1 MKVSPKK
8 YLIAVSGGV
17 DSVVLL
23 DMLAK
28 KHENILV
35 AHFDHGIREDSK
47 EDAIFVRQL
56 AVKYGV
62 KFFTKR
68 EELGANASEEKARRA
83 RYKFLREL
91 SEKQNAT
98 IVTAHHLDD
107 VVETIIINMVRG
119 TGWRGLAVL
128 NAEDIYRPLI
138 NFKKQEIINYA
149 KQNNLKWREDSTNS
163 LNVYMRNIV
172 RHKIDLNNE
181 QKNELQ
187 VLHQEQIRLA
197 KEIKSEVTSLLK
209 SIKNDNKISRYFINS
224 IDQASAYE
232 IIRELTKGELT
243 PNQID
248 SVINAIKTQRNG
260 TIFEASKNIKI
271 HFTTRFF
278 TLELIK

>member
-28 KHENILV
+28 KHKNILV

-47 EDAIFVRQL
+47 EDDIFVRQL

-138 NFKKQEIINYA
+138 NFEKQEIINYA

-172 RHKIDLNNE
+172 RHKIDLSNE

-187 VLHQEQIRLA
+187 ILHQEQIRLA

-243 PNQID
+243 PSQID

>member
-260 TIFEASKNIKI
+260 AIFEASKNIKI

>member
-23 DMLAK
+23 EMLAK

-172 RHKIDLNNE
+172 RHKIVLNNE

-187 VLHQEQIRLA
+187 ILHQEQIRLA

-243 PNQID
+243 PSQID

>member
-28 KHENILV
+28 KHKNILV

-172 RHKIDLNNE
+172 RHKTRLTKE
-181 QKNELQ
+181 QKKELQ
-187 VLHQEQIRLA
+187 ILHQEQIRLA
-197 KEIKSEVTSLLK
+197 REIKSEVTSLLK
-209 SIKNDNKISRYFINS
+209 LVLKDEKISRYFINS

-243 PNQID
+243 PSQID

>member
-107 VVETIIINMVRG
+107 VAETIIINMVRG

-172 RHKIDLNNE
+172 RHKIDLSNE

-187 VLHQEQIRLA
+187 ILHQEQIRLA
-197 KEIKSEVTSLLK
+197 EEIKSEVTSLLK

>member
-187 VLHQEQIRLA
+187 ILHQEQIRLA
-197 KEIKSEVTSLLK
+197 EEIKSEVTSLLK

-260 TIFEASKNIKI
+260 AIFEASKNIKI

>member
-68 EELGANASEEKARRA
+68 EELGATASEEKARRA

-172 RHKIDLNNE
+172 RHKIDLGNE

-187 VLHQEQIRLA
+187 ILHQEQIRLA
-197 KEIKSEVTSLLK
+197 EEIKSEVTSLLK

>member
-8 YLIAVSGGV
+8 YLIAISGGV

-28 KHENILV
+28 KHKNILV

-138 NFKKQEIINYA
+138 NFEKQEIINYA

-187 VLHQEQIRLA
+187 ILHQEQIRLA

-243 PNQID
+243 PSQID

>member
-23 DMLAK
+23 EMLAK
-28 KHENILV
+28 KHKNILV

-172 RHKIDLNNE
+172 RHKIDLSNE

-187 VLHQEQIRLA
+187 ILHQEQIRLA

>member
-28 KHENILV
+28 KHKNILV

-187 VLHQEQIRLA
+187 ILHQEQIRLA

-232 IIRELTKGELT
+232 AIRELTKGELT

>member
-23 DMLAK
+23 EMLAK

-107 VVETIIINMVRG
+107 VAETIIINMVRG

-172 RHKIDLNNE
+172 RHKIDLSNE

-187 VLHQEQIRLA
+187 ILHQEQIRLA

-243 PNQID
+243 PSQID

>member
-23 DMLAK
+23 EMLAK
-28 KHENILV
+28 KHKNILV

-187 VLHQEQIRLA
+187 ILHQEQIRLA
-197 KEIKSEVTSLLK
+197 EEIKSEVTSLLK

>member
-28 KHENILV
+28 KHKNILV

-138 NFKKQEIINYA
+138 NFEKQEIINYA

-187 VLHQEQIRLA
+187 ILHQEQIRLA

-243 PNQID
+243 PSQID

>member
-138 NFKKQEIINYA
+138 NLKKQEIINYA

-187 VLHQEQIRLA
+187 ILHQEQIRLA
-197 KEIKSEVTSLLK
+197 EEIKSEVTSLLK

-271 HFTTRFF
+271 HFNTRFF

>member
-172 RHKIDLNNE
+172 RHKIDLSNE

-187 VLHQEQIRLA
+187 ILHQEQIRLA
-197 KEIKSEVTSLLK
+197 EEIKSEVTSLLK

-243 PNQID
+243 PSQID

>member
-35 AHFDHGIREDSK
+35 AHFDHGIRKDSK

-172 RHKIDLNNE
+172 RHKIDLSNE

-187 VLHQEQIRLA
+187 ILHQEQIRLA

>member
-35 AHFDHGIREDSK
+35 AHFDHGIRKDSK

-138 NFKKQEIINYA
+138 NLKKQEIINYA

-172 RHKIDLNNE
+172 RHKIDLSNE

-187 VLHQEQIRLA
+187 ILHQEQIRLA

>member
-23 DMLAK
+23 EMLAK
-28 KHENILV
+28 KHKNILV

-56 AVKYGV
+56 AVEYGV

-138 NFKKQEIINYA
+138 NFEKQEIINYA

-172 RHKIDLNNE
+172 RHKIDLSNE

-187 VLHQEQIRLA
+187 ILHQEQIRLA

-243 PNQID
+243 PSQID

>member
-23 DMLAK
+23 DVLAK

-138 NFKKQEIINYA
+138 NFEKQEIINYA

-172 RHKIDLNNE
+172 RHKIDLSNE

-187 VLHQEQIRLA
+187 ILHQEQIRLA
-197 KEIKSEVTSLLK
+197 EEIKSEVTSLLK

>member
-68 EELGANASEEKARRA
+68 EELGATASEEKARRA

-172 RHKIDLNNE
+172 RHKIDLSNE

-187 VLHQEQIRLA
+187 ILHQEQIRLA

-243 PNQID
+243 PSQID

>member
-23 DMLAK
+23 EMLAK

-172 RHKIDLNNE
+172 RHKIDLSNE

-187 VLHQEQIRLA
+187 ILHQEQIRLA

-243 PNQID
+243 PSQID

>member
-138 NFKKQEIINYA
+138 NFEKQEIINYA

-187 VLHQEQIRLA
+187 ILHQEQIRLA

>member
-187 VLHQEQIRLA
+187 ILHQEQIRLA
-197 KEIKSEVTSLLK
+197 KEIKSEMTSLLK

>member
-23 DMLAK
+23 EMLAK

-107 VVETIIINMVRG
+107 VIETIIINMVRG

-138 NFKKQEIINYA
+138 NFEKQEIINYA

-187 VLHQEQIRLA
+187 ILHQEQIRLA

-243 PNQID
+243 PSQID

>member
-28 KHENILV
+28 KHKNILV

-187 VLHQEQIRLA
+187 ILHQEQIRLA
-197 KEIKSEVTSLLK
+197 EEIKSEVTSLLK

>member
-187 VLHQEQIRLA
+187 ILHQEQIRLA

>member
-23 DMLAK
+23 EMLAK
-28 KHENILV
+28 KHKNILV

-138 NFKKQEIINYA
+138 NFEKQEIINYA

-187 VLHQEQIRLA
+187 ILHQEQIRLA

>member
-28 KHENILV
+28 KHKNILV

-107 VVETIIINMVRG
+107 VAETIIINMVRG

-187 VLHQEQIRLA
+187 ILHQEQIRLA
-197 KEIKSEVTSLLK
+197 EEIKSEVTSLLK

>member
-107 VVETIIINMVRG
+107 VAETIIINMVRG

-172 RHKIDLNNE
+172 RHKIDLSNE

-187 VLHQEQIRLA
+187 ILHQEQIRLA
-197 KEIKSEVTSLLK
+197 EEIKSEVTSLLK

-271 HFTTRFF
+271 HFNTRFF

>member
-23 DMLAK
+23 DMLVK

-107 VVETIIINMVRG
+107 VAETIIINMVRG

-172 RHKIDLNNE
+172 RHKIDLSNE

-187 VLHQEQIRLA
+187 ILHQEQTRLA
-197 KEIKSEVTSLLK
+197 EEIKSEVTSLLK

-243 PNQID
+243 PSQID

>member
-23 DMLAK
+23 DVLAK

-187 VLHQEQIRLA
+187 ILHQEQIRLA
-197 KEIKSEVTSLLK
+197 KEIKSEMTSLLK

-243 PNQID
+243 PSQID

>member
-23 DMLAK
+23 EMLAK

-187 VLHQEQIRLA
+187 ILHQEQIRLA
-197 KEIKSEVTSLLK
+197 EEIKSEVTSLLK

>member
-35 AHFDHGIREDSK
+35 AHFDHGIRKDSK

-128 NAEDIYRPLI
+128 NAEDICRPLI

-172 RHKIDLNNE
+172 RHKIDLSNE

-187 VLHQEQIRLA
+187 ILHQEQIRLA

-243 PNQID
+243 PSQID

>member
-23 DMLAK
+23 EMLAK
-28 KHENILV
+28 KHKNILV

-107 VVETIIINMVRG
+107 VAETIIINMVRG

-138 NFKKQEIINYA
+138 NFEKQEIINYA

-187 VLHQEQIRLA
+187 ILHQEQIRLA
-197 KEIKSEVTSLLK
+197 EEIKSEVTSLLK

>member
-28 KHENILV
+28 KHKNILV

-187 VLHQEQIRLA
+187 ILHQEQIRLA
-197 KEIKSEVTSLLK
+197 EEIKSDVTSLLK

-243 PNQID
+243 PSQID

>member
-23 DMLAK
+23 EMLAK

-138 NFKKQEIINYA
+138 NFEKQEIINYA

-187 VLHQEQIRLA
+187 ILHQEQIRLA

-243 PNQID
+243 PSQID

>member
-1 MKVSPKK
+1 
-8 YLIAVSGGV
+8 
-17 DSVVLL
+17 
-23 DMLAK
+23 
-28 KHENILV
+28 
-35 AHFDHGIREDSK
+35 
-47 EDAIFVRQL
+47 
-56 AVKYGV
+56 
-62 KFFTKR
+62 
-68 EELGANASEEKARRA
+68 
-83 RYKFLREL
+83 
-91 SEKQNAT
+91 
-98 IVTAHHLDD
+98 
-107 VVETIIINMVRG
+107 
-119 TGWRGLAVL
+119 
-128 NAEDIYRPLI
+128 
-138 NFKKQEIINYA
+138 
-149 KQNNLKWREDSTNS
+149 
-163 LNVYMRNIV
+163 MRNIV

-187 VLHQEQIRLA
+187 ILHQEQIRLA

>member
-138 NFKKQEIINYA
+138 NFEKQEIINYA

-172 RHKIDLNNE
+172 RHKIDLSNE

-187 VLHQEQIRLA
+187 ILHQEQIRLA
-197 KEIKSEVTSLLK
+197 KEVKSEVTSLLK

-243 PNQID
+243 PSQID

>member
-28 KHENILV
+28 KHKNILV

-138 NFKKQEIINYA
+138 NFEKQEIINYA

-243 PNQID
+243 PSQID